1 MVQIDKESMSLVRH
15 RVSGDSPPRNDD
27 DEEEAGG
34 GSMMSSGSDSKLPR
48 SKQSPSYI
56 ASIVV
61 VAVLIVVAFVS
72 LSGGGTGTFLLVC
85 RLRCVKVLQMNENDL
100 H

>member
-15 RVSGDSPPRNDD
+15 RV
-27 DEEEAGG
+27 
-34 GSMMSSGSDSKLPR
+34 SDSKLPR